1 MYYSVGLVKFNIV
14 ILVYLTQALR
24 ITEGMVKYLEG
35 DDDKEIRKYTSALFF
50 LIDHYKL
57 HPLVIAMLQK
67 FQELCPDKLE
77 YIKEGGRE
85 VSAVY

>member
-24 ITEGMVKYLEG
+24 ITEGMVKYLER

>member
-1 MYYSVGLVKFNIV
+1 MYYIFSWPGKVNTCIFN
-14 ILVYLTQALR
+14 QALR

-35 DDDKEIRKYTSALFF
+35 DDDEEIRKYTSALLF